1 MTTRLK
7 KPAGQKTTGPPPAQG
22 LYHPAQEHDA
32 CGIGFVANV
41 RGQKSHQIISQA
53 IKVLLN
59 LTHRG
64 ACGCDSETGDGA
76 GILLQIPHQFF
87 VRECGKLG
95 FELPVPGAYGVGMT
109 FLPVEKHERLQCEGI
124 LERIIREEGLTVLGW
139 RDTPCFASAIGRVAR
154 GSQPYI
160 QQIFVGCGAFT
171 DEDAFERKLYVV
183 RKRAESEMAASG
195 IEDANVFHI
204 PSLSCRTIVY
214 KGLLL
219 APQITNFYKELSDP
233 DVTSALCL
241 VHQRFS
247 TNTFP
252 SWQRAHPYRY
262 IAHNGEINTLKG
274 NVNWMHARQSLL
286 QSPLFG
292 EEIKKLFPIIAP
304 DGSDSANFDN
314 AVELLLQSGRSLP
327 HAMAMLIPEAW
338 AGNSHMEP
346 EKRAFYEYHACL
358 MEPWDGPA
366 AIAFTDGRVIGA
378 ILDRNGLRPG
388 RYVVTNDDLVIMAS
402 EAGVLDIEPE
412 QVKMKGR
419 LQPGKMFLVDTVEG
433 RIVPDKEIKQ
443 RLASR
448 QPYAQWLKD
457 NQITIDQLPA
467 PSRMHHPDAETLLRR
482 QRAFGYSDEDL
493 RMILGPMASKGE
505 EPVGS
510 MGTDT
515 PLACL
520 SDRPQSLFNYF
531 KQLFAQVTNPP
542 IDPIREEIVMSLISY
557 IGAERNILSEEP
569 ENCHMLK
576 LAHPLLTNLEL
587 EKLRRVST
595 GDLLAITLPALF
607 RAVEGEAGLKRALD
621 ELCQR
626 ASLAGKA
633 GYTLLIL
640 SDRGVNKDYAPIPS
654 LLALAAVHNL
664 LVQEETRTQV
674 ALITE
679 SGEPREVMHFALLS
693 GYGASAINPY
703 LALECVESLARGGDL
718 ADGVTSELAVTHF
731 IKSVNKGL
739 LKTFSKMGISTL
751 QSYQGA
757 QVFEA
762 IGLNKELVD
771 SYFAG
776 TPSRLEGIGLE
787 VVAREA
793 QLKHEHAFRPLTES
807 ETELAVGGTYHQR
820 VNGEYHL
827 LNPQTISKL
836 QQAVRQESFQ
846 TFQEYTDLIDNQS
859 SNMATLRSLMKLKKS
874 AKPVPIEE
882 VEPAKEIVKRFNTG
896 AMSFGSI
903 SKEAHETLAIAM
915 NRIGGKSNTGEGGED
930 EERFKPDANG
940 DLRRSAVKQ
949 VASARFGV
957 TANYLVNADELQIK
971 MAQGA
976 KPGEG
981 GQLPGHK
988 VDEVIAR
995 LRHSI
1000 PGVGLIS
1007 PPPHHDIYSIEDLA
1021 QLIYDL
1027 KNVNPQ
1033 ARIAVKLVAEVGVGT
1048 VAAGVAKA
1056 HADVV
1061 LISGDSG
1068 GTGASPLSS
1077 IKHAGIPWELGL
1089 AETQQVLLLNDLRSR
1104 IRVQTDGKLQ
1114 TGRDVV
1120 IAALLGAE
1128 EFGFATTP
1136 LIAMGCVMMRKCH
1149 LNTCSVG
1156 IATQDPVLRKQFKGQ
1171 PEHVINFFFFLAE
1184 QVRQYMADL
1193 GFRRMDEMI
1202 GRVDMIEVEPAV
1214 NHWKG
1219 RGLDLS
1225 AILYDPSMPSRVAR
1239 HSVQAQDHGLEQAL
1253 DHQLL
1258 VRSQNALETLTPVVM
1273 RLPVRNVHRS
1283 VGTMLSGVIARR
1295 YGSTG
1300 LPDDTIRIHLDGSAG
1315 QSLGAFL
1322 AKGVTLTLEG
1332 DANDYVGKGLSG
1344 GRLVAFPPRQSRFAP
1359 ENNILIGNVALYGA
1373 TSGEAFFNGVAG
1385 ERFAVRNSGATAVVE
1400 GVGDHGCEYMTKGLV
1415 LVLGA
1420 CGRNFAAGMSGGV
1433 AYVFDEHGDFTE
1445 KRCNLNSVDL
1455 EPVFEMPA
1463 CGTEAFRTDDAQL
1476 AKARLAEAKLVK
1488 KLVTRHLGLTGSP
1501 RAARILDNWS
1511 EALSRFIK
1519 VFPHE
1524 HKRALGVSRRRQ
1536 PYIPSPPVAA
1546 LAPSEQVQ
1554 HG

>member
-1 MTTRLK
+1 MSRAK
-7 KPAGQKTTGPPPAQG
+7 VVNGMPSAQG
-22 LYHPAQEHDA
+22 LYDPAQEHDA
-32 CGIGFVANV
+32 CGIGFVASV
-41 RGQKSHQIISQA
+41 RGEKSHDIVNKGVQ
-53 IKVLLN
+53 VLLN
-59 LTHRG
+59 LAHRG
-64 ACGCDSETGDGA
+64 ACGCDAETGDGA
-76 GILLQIPHQFF
+76 GVLIQIPHKFYA
-87 VRECGKLG
+87 RECAKLG
-95 FELPVPGAYGVGMT
+95 FELPATGSYGVGMT
-109 FLPVEKHERLQCEGI
+109 FLPVEKHPRLQCEGI
-124 LERIIREEGLTVLGW
+124 LERIVREEGLSVLGW
-139 RDTPCFASAIGRVAR
+139 RDMPVYASAIGRVAR
-154 GSQPYI
+154 ASQPYI
-160 QQIFVGCGAFT
+160 QQIFVGRAPGM

-183 RKRAESEMAASG
+183 RKRAENEIRDSG
-195 IEDANVFHI
+195 NEDAGTFYI
-204 PSLSCRTIVY
+204 PSLSCRTVVY
-214 KGLLL
+214 KGLVL
-219 APQITNFYKELSDP
+219 ATQLTNFYRELSDP

-262 IAHNGEINTLKG
+262 IAHNGEINTLRG

-286 QSPLFG
+286 ASPLFG
-292 EEIKKLFPIIAP
+292 DDLKKLFPIIEA

-314 AVELLLQSGRSLP
+314 VLELLLQSGRSLP

-338 AGNSHMEP
+338 AGNPHMRP

-378 ILDRNGLRPG
+378 TLDRNGLRPG
-388 RYVVTNDDLVIMAS
+388 RYVVTHDDVVVMAS
-402 EAGVLDIEPE
+402 EAGVLDIAPE

-433 RIVPDKEIKQ
+433 RIVTDREIKT
-443 RLASR
+443 RLAAQ
-448 QPYAQWLKD
+448 QPYAEWLKD
-457 NQITIDQLPA
+457 NQITMSHLPE
-467 PSRMHHPDAETLLRR
+467 PSRTHPPDPETLLRR
-482 QRAFGYSDEDL
+482 QRTFGYSDEDL
-493 RMILGPMASKGE
+493 KMILGPMASAGE
-505 EPVGS
+505 EPIGS

-542 IDPIREEIVMSLISY
+542 IDPIREEMVMSLISY
-557 IGAERNILSEEP
+557 IGSERNILDEAP
-569 ENCHMLK
+569 ENCQMLK
-576 LAHPLLTNLEL
+576 LEHPLLTNREF
-587 EKLRRVST
+587 EKLRRVSHR
-595 GDLLAITLPALF
+595 DLLATTLPALF
-607 RAVEGEAGLKRALD
+607 QASEGEAGLKRALD

-626 ASLAGKA
+626 ASLSVKA
-633 GYTLLIL
+633 GYSLLIL
-640 SDRGVNKDYAPIPS
+640 SDRGVDKDYAPIPT

-664 LVQEETRTQV
+664 LVREETRTQV
-674 ALITE
+674 ALVIE

-703 LALECVESLARGGDL
+703 LALETVENLAWRGEL
-718 ADGVTSELAVTHF
+718 VDGITPEQAVKNF
-731 IKSVNKGL
+731 MKSVKKGL

-762 IGLNKELVD
+762 IGLNKELVEA
-771 SYFAG
+771 YFTG
-776 TPSRLEGIGLE
+776 TTSRLEGVGLD
-787 VVAREA
+787 VLAREA
-793 QLKHEHAFRPLTES
+793 QLKHEHSRQPLTEFD
-807 ETELAVGGTYHQR
+807 TELTVGGVYHQR
-820 VNGEYHL
+820 TNGEYHL
-827 LNPQTISKL
+827 LNPLTIGKL
-836 QQAVRQESFQ
+836 QQAVRDESFQ
-846 TFQEYTDLIDNQS
+846 TFQEYADLIDKQS
-859 SNMATLRSLMKLKKS
+859 ASLCTLRGLMKLKKS
-874 AKPVPIEE
+874 DKPVSLDE
-882 VEPAKEIVKRFNTG
+882 VEPAKEIVKRFATG

-930 EERFKPDANG
+930 DVRFRRDADG

-995 LRHSI
+995 IRHSI

-1027 KNVNPQ
+1027 KNINPQ
-1033 ARIAVKLVAEVGVGT
+1033 ARIAVKLVAESGVGT

-1061 LISGDSG
+1061 LISGDTG

-1114 TGRDVV
+1114 TGRDVT

-1156 IATQDPVLRKQFKGQ
+1156 IATQDPVLRKQFRGR

-1184 QVRQYMADL
+1184 QVRQYMAEL
-1193 GFRRMDEMI
+1193 GFRKFDEMV
-1202 GRVDMIEVEPAV
+1202 GRVDMLDFEPALD
-1214 NHWKG
+1214 HWKA
-1219 RGLDLS
+1219 RGLDFS
-1225 AILYDPSMPSRVAR
+1225 AILYSPPLPSRVAR
-1239 HSVQAQDHGLEQAL
+1239 RCVQAQDHGLEEAL
-1253 DHQLL
+1253 DHKILAAARAAIDTL
-1258 VRSQNALETLTPVVM
+1258 VPIEID
-1273 RLPVRNVHRS
+1273 LPVRNVHRT
-1283 VGTMLSGVIARR
+1283 VGTMLSGEIARK
-1295 YGSTG
+1295 YGSVG
-1300 LPDDTIRIHLDGSAG
+1300 LPDDTIRIQLTGSAG

-1322 AKGVTLTLEG
+1322 TNGVTLTLEG
-1332 DANDYVGKGLSG
+1332 EANDYVGKGLSG
-1344 GRLVAFPPRQSRFAP
+1344 GRLIVYPPRASGFTA
-1359 ENNILIGNVALYGA
+1359 EENILIGNVALYGA

-1400 GVGDHGCEYMTKGLV
+1400 GVGDHGCEYMTKGTV
-1415 LVLGA
+1415 LVLGS

-1433 AYVFDEHGDFTE
+1433 AYVFDEQRNFTE
-1445 KRCNLNSVDL
+1445 ERCNLGSVDL
-1455 EPVFEMPA
+1455 EPLV
-1463 CGTEAFRTDDAQL
+1463 EAQDLQIVRD
-1476 AKARLAEAKLVK
+1476 
-1488 KLVTRHLGLTGSP
+1488 LVTRHLELTGSR
-1501 RAARILDNWS
+1501 RAKWILGHWS
-1511 EALSRFIK
+1511 DTLSHFIK
-1519 VFPHE
+1519 IFPHE
-1524 HKRALGVSRRRQ
+1524 FKRVRGVSRS
-1536 PYIPSPPVAA
+1536 SPPYVPSIPIQPIIS
-1546 LAPSEQVQ
+1546 LAHGPAMQAQNGRLQ